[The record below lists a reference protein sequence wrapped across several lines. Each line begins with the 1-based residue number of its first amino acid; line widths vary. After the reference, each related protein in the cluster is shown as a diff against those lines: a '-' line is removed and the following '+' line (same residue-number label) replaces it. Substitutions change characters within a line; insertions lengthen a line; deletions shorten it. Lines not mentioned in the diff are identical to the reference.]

1 MDLRDK
7 THVKSAGGKKYPMI
21 IRDYYSRYAW
31 MYLIS
36 HTSDAADAF
45 AKFLFDLRLDGAPEI
60 VVVRSDDGGELSEGN
75 SAKCAEI
82 GSPYK
87 SSSQ

>member
-1 MDLRDK
+1 
-7 THVKSAGGKKYPMI
+7 
-21 IRDYYSRYAW
+21 

-87 SSSQ
+87 SSSQQTAPSLMVLQNKDWP